1 MTRIAPL
8 KGVILDHTVIDAGS
22 SPPMI
27 PAAFIEGSESPWSD
41 QPLIDLDSGTLNE
54 KWIIFTRLPW
64 LHGCKRRSDSCNSRS
79 S

>member
-41 QPLIDLDSGTLNE
+41 QPLIDLDSGTLTASNMVPPPRSATT
-54 KWIIFTRLPW
+54 TRT
-64 LHGCKRRSDSCNSRS
+64 NIV
-79 S
+79 